1 MKRKNVIISALVLA
15 IALTGCSG
23 KKVDYNMETENIN
36 TKAGSD
42 ISAFDDSTK
51 WNDSFS
57 VETSDKS
64 VDVDISADIT
74 LPDCKS
80 MSVVEVKNI
89 KVGADFKKSVIEAY
103 FGDSTVYYH
112 DIPHYTKEEIYH
124 SMEVV
129 KNAIAGYQQEIDA
142 GLTTEEGVSRVM
154 KIENDLLEQYEKAE
168 PSALDTREIATDYTD
183 CNEYLGYIGNVFCEL
198 RFGIAEDGSLEYI
211 SAQPL
216 KAGSEGTSYDSSEYG
231 YYGPPSFAEEQG
243 VGGLNGGSTGGD
255 TTSSYDNECVLNK
268 EEAVKKAEEFQNKLG
283 RASQVYIGTSD
294 YEWSAGV
301 IEDGD
306 DTVKTDDTESVIKDT
321 AWGYIIDYG
330 EGVDGIAFCK
340 SLDFTRNMDIWE
352 NLDNYDDFMP
362 YGNSSFIVTDQG
374 VTEFTVSYPVDI
386 VNESKNVE
394 LLSMDTIK
402 EIIKDGMTKNSDQYD
417 FTQNHTY
424 NNLKL
429 GYIRLKDASD
439 KDKCTYVPAW
449 CLSKQDKGYDRY
461 PVYVNAIDGT
471 IIRSDDLI

>member
-1 MKRKNVIISALVLA
+1 M
-15 IALTGCSG
+15 G
-23 KKVDYNMETENIN
+23 
-36 TKAGSD
+36 
-42 ISAFDDSTK
+42 
-51 WNDSFS
+51 
-57 VETSDKS
+57 
-64 VDVDISADIT
+64 
-74 LPDCKS
+74 
-80 MSVVEVKNI
+80 
-89 KVGADFKKSVIEAY
+89 
-103 FGDSTVYYH
+103 
-112 DIPHYTKEEIYH
+112 
-124 SMEVV
+124 
-129 KNAIAGYQQEIDA
+129 
-142 GLTTEEGVSRVM
+142 M
-154 KIENDLLEQYEKAE
+154 KIENDLMEQYEKAE

-198 RFGIAEDGSLEYI
+198 SFGIAEDGSLEYI

-231 YYGPPSFAEEQG
+231 YYGPPSFEQEQG

-255 TTSSYDNECVLNK
+255 TTSGYDNECVLTK
-268 EEAVKKAEEFQNKLG
+268 DEAVKKAEEFQNKLG

-306 DTVKTDDTESVIKDT
+306 DTVKTDDKESVIKDT

-352 NLDNYDDFMP
+352 KLDNYDDFMP
-362 YGNSSFIVTDQG
+362 YGSSSFIVTDQG
-374 VTEFTVSYPVDI
+374 VTEFNVSYPVDI

-402 EIIKDGMTKNSDQYD
+402 EIIKDDMTKNSDQYD
-417 FTQNHTY
+417 FTQNHIY

-429 GYIRLKDASD
+429 GYIRLKDASA
-439 KDKCTYVPAW
+439 KDKYTYVPAW

-471 IIRSDDLI
+471 IIRIDDLI

>member
-57 VETSDKS
+57 VEISDKS

-103 FGDSTVYYH
+103 FGYSTVYYH

-129 KNAIAGYQQEIDA
+129 KNEIAGYQQEIDA
-142 GLTTEEGVSRVM
+142 GLITEEGVSRVM
-154 KIENDLLEQYEKAE
+154 KSENDLLEQYEKAE
-168 PSALDTREIATDYTD
+168 PSALDTREKATDYTD

-216 KAGSEGTSYDSSEYG
+216 KAGSEGTLYDDSEYG
-231 YYGPPSFAEEQG
+231 YYGPPSFAEEKG
-243 VGGLNGGSTGGD
+243 VEGFNGGSTGGD
-255 TTSSYDNECVLNK
+255 TTSSYDNEC
-268 EEAVKKAEEFQNKLG
+268 A
-283 RASQVYIGTSD
+283 
-294 YEWSAGV
+294 
-301 IEDGD
+301 
-306 DTVKTDDTESVIKDT
+306 
-321 AWGYIIDYG
+321 
-330 EGVDGIAFCK
+330 
-340 SLDFTRNMDIWE
+340 
-352 NLDNYDDFMP
+352 
-362 YGNSSFIVTDQG
+362 
-374 VTEFTVSYPVDI
+374 
-386 VNESKNVE
+386 
-394 LLSMDTIK
+394 
-402 EIIKDGMTKNSDQYD
+402 
-417 FTQNHTY
+417 
-424 NNLKL
+424 
-429 GYIRLKDASD
+429 
-439 KDKCTYVPAW
+439 
-449 CLSKQDKGYDRY
+449 LSKDE
-461 PVYVNAIDGT
+461 AIYT
-471 IIRSDDLI
+471 CEAMPNLF

>member
-1 MKRKNVIISALVLA
+1 MVLRRCLQQVHAGQPSGDICGSQQHHKGSAA
-15 IALTGCSG
+15 ADDHR
-23 KKVDYNMETENIN
+23 VDQDTQCLH
-36 TKAGSD
+36 KAHLHR
-42 ISAFDDSTK
+42 I
-51 WNDSFS
+51 
-57 VETSDKS
+57 
-64 VDVDISADIT
+64 
-74 LPDCKS
+74 
-80 MSVVEVKNI
+80 
-89 KVGADFKKSVIEAY
+89 
-103 FGDSTVYYH
+103 
-112 DIPHYTKEEIYH
+112 
-124 SMEVV
+124 
-129 KNAIAGYQQEIDA
+129 
-142 GLTTEEGVSRVM
+142 
-154 KIENDLLEQYEKAE
+154 
-168 PSALDTREIATDYTD
+168 
-183 CNEYLGYIGNVFCEL
+183 
-198 RFGIAEDGSLEYI
+198 IAEGSRCRTGGRTAACLIGEL
-211 SAQPL
+211 AQPL
-216 KAGSEGTSYDSSEYG
+216 KAGSEGTLYDDSEYG
-231 YYGPPSFAEEQG
+231 YYGPPSFAEEKG
-243 VGGLNGGSTGGD
+243 VEGFNGGSTGGD
-255 TTSSYDNECVLNK
+255 TTSSYDNECALSK
-268 EEAVKKAEEFQNKLG
+268 DEAIKKAEEFQNKLG
-283 RASQVYIGTSD
+283 MASQVYIGTSD

-306 DTVKTDDTESVIKDT
+306 ETVKTDDKESVIKDT

-340 SLDFTRNMDIWE
+340 SLDFTRNMDIWDT
-352 NLDNYDDFMP
+352 LDNYDDFMP
-362 YGNSSFIVTDQG
+362 YGSSSFIVTDQG

-402 EIIKDGMTKNSDQYD
+402 EIIKDDMTKNSDQYD